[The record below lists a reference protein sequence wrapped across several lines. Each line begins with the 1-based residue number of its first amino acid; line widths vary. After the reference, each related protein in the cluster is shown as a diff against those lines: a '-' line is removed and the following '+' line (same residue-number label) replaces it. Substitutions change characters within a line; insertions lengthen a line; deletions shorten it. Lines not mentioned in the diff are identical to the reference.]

1 MGWNML
7 TDREVP
13 FSLDLLTG
21 QHQGGGF
28 VQKPQTQKS

>member
-1 MGWNML
+1 MV

-28 VQKPQTQKS
+28 NLPQEKKS